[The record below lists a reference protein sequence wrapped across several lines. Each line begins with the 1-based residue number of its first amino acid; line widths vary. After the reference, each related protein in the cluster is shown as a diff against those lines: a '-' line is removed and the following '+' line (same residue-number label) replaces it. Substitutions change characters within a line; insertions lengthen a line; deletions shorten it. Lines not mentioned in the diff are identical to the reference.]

1 MSKVKSEY
9 IKVFVKDS
17 GESNIQVLRY
27 ILQNIEI
34 INQMGVKVSIT
45 KINKSD
51 LDKKLVTKLQSK
63 NIVRFPSIVYPDGKV
78 ISGHN
83 NIKKIFD
90 KKSRQFQNYLKQSQ
104 EKNNEFNV
112 GSSDNADLSQF
123 YKNEMNFAAYKDD
136 NGKDDTAIGD
146 NPPDYNRRITDQ
158 MASRKLK
165 PGTVPASEDNIAL
178 DDEEPYQPKRD
189 NKGAMGMPPRQ
200 PTSNNPDD
208 IFDQRFSEMAYDD
221 NGY

>member
-27 ILQNIEI
+27 IFQNIEI
-34 INQMGVKVSIT
+34 INQMGVKISIT
-45 KINKSD
+45 KINKLD
-51 LDKKLVTKLQSK
+51 LDKKLVNKLQSK

-90 KKSRQFQNYLKQSQ
+90 KKSRQFQNYLKQTQ
-104 EKNNEFNV
+104 EKNSEFTV
-112 GSSDNADLSQF
+112 GSSDNADLSNF
-123 YKNEMNFAAYKDD
+123 YKSEMNFNAYKDD
-136 NGKDDTAIGD
+136 NGKDESAIGD
-146 NPPDYNRRITDQ
+146 APPDYNRRITDQ
-158 MASRKLK
+158 MANRKLK
-165 PGTVPASEDNIAL
+165 PGAAPASEDNIAL
-178 DDEEPYQPKRD
+178 EDDDYQ
-189 NKGAMGMPPRQ
+189 PRQ
-200 PTSNNPDD
+200 PSKTVVPQRPTSTGSPDD

-221 NGY
+221 GNY